1 MKTKAGNASG
11 NGWAWVPVLATVL
24 VATLVPGIPED
35 RGAGRAYAQA
45 EPTNTPAPPTALP
58 TETSTPGPATETP
71 IPPTPTEVPPTGT
84 PGTATPTFTPTNTP
98 TNTPTFTPT
107 NTPTNTPTFTPTS
120 TPTNT
125 PTNTPTFTP
134 TNTPTNTPTFTPTS
148 TPTLTPT
155 SMPTNTPTSTPT
167 STPTNTPTSTPTPTV
182 TPTTTPTVVPTAPPA
197 VDLGATTAVPGQAL
211 LASGSVP
218 DTALSYQLCLIANA
232 TWTLGA
238 PFGGVCTLSAP
249 LTSPTNAFTGAPLG
263 PAPGAGSYDLLLLG
277 PASTVLAADD
287 ASSAPGLV
295 VTGLADVPVGGG
307 AGLLG
312 FAFLIAAGAWV
323 LLRQF
328 R

>member
-1 MKTKAGNASG
+1 MTAATRKASG

-24 VATLVPGIPED
+24 VATLVPGVPED
-35 RGAGRAYAQA
+35 RGDGRAYAQA
-45 EPTNTPAPPTALP
+45 EPTNTPAPPT
-58 TETSTPGPATETP
+58 ETSTPGPTSTPTNTP
-71 IPPTPTEVPPTGT
+71 IDTPTFTPTSTPTDTPTP
-84 PGTATPTFTPTNTP
+84 TPTFTPTNTP

-107 NTPTNTPTFTPTS
+107 NTPTNTPAFT
-120 TPTNT
+120 
-125 PTNTPTFTP
+125 
-134 TNTPTNTPTFTPTS
+134 
-148 TPTLTPT
+148 
-155 SMPTNTPTSTPT
+155 PTNTPTSTP
-167 STPTNTPTSTPTPTV
+167 TPTPTV
-182 TPTTTPTVVPTAPPA
+182 TPTTTPTVVPPAPPA

-211 LASGSVP
+211 LASGNVP
-218 DTALSYQLCLIANA
+218 DTSLSYQLCLIANA

-249 LTSPTNAFTGAPLG
+249 LTSPTNAFSGAPLG

-295 VTGLADVPVGGG
+295 VTGLADVPVGGR

>member
-84 PGTATPTFTPTNTP
+84 PGTA
-98 TNTPTFTPT
+98 
-107 NTPTNTPTFTPTS
+107 
-120 TPTNT
+120 
-125 PTNTPTFTP
+125 TPTFTP

>member
-1 MKTKAGNASG
+1 MTAATRKASG

-24 VATLVPGIPED
+24 VATLVPGVPED
-35 RGAGRAYAQA
+35 RGDGRAYAQA

-58 TETSTPGPATETP
+58 TGTSTPGPTSTPTNTP
-71 IPPTPTEVPPTGT
+71 ID
-84 PGTATPTFTPTNTP
+84 TPTFTPTNTP
-98 TNTPTFTPT
+98 TNTPT
-107 NTPTNTPTFTPTS
+107 S

-125 PTNTPTFTP
+125 PTN
-134 TNTPTNTPTFTPTS
+134 
-148 TPTLTPT
+148 
-155 SMPTNTPTSTPT
+155 
-167 STPTNTPTSTPTPTV
+167 TPTPTV
-182 TPTTTPTVVPTAPPA
+182 TPTTTPTVVPTANPA

-211 LASGSVP
+211 LASGNVP
-218 DTALSYQLCLIANA
+218 DTSLSYQLCLIANA

-249 LTSPTNAFTGAPLG
+249 LTSLTNAFSGAPLG

-295 VTGLADVPVGGG
+295 VTGLSDVPVGGR